1 MALGVTGAGVGDGV
15 AGVTGAGVGLG
26 RGAGVVGFHQ
36 QLKLDQ
42 QVEILCFRVFF
53 PPVQQ
58 VIVPFL
64 LEFCSSGKDILVV
77 LENVE
82 EAPVGA
88 VDAPPFLNDT
98 EEFFSNPFWK
108 PT

>member
-1 MALGVTGAGVGDGV
+1 MGVTGAGVGDGV
-15 AGVTGAGVGLG
+15 AGVTGAGDGLG
-26 RGAGVVGFHQ
+26 
-36 QLKLDQ
+36 KLDQ

-53 PPVQQ
+53 PLVQQ

-64 LEFCSSGKDILVV
+64 LDFCSSGKDILVV

-82 EAPVGA
+82 EAPAGA

-108 PT
+108 PF